1 MTYPPQYPDNYGMP
15 PAPQRRKI
23 WPWIVGALALLLICG
38 IGSMVLLGAG
48 VKGAAD
54 AIETAETNRTTD
66 VKITACSVQP
76 LLEGVEI
83 SYTIVNSS
91 KQAQPYAPQF
101 EIVGPDRKT
110 VIGTA
115 ADFTTDVQP
124 GATLKGKTFGTL
136 AERKGKISCR
146 VTGA

>member
-1 MTYPPQYPDNYGMP
+1 
-15 PAPQRRKI
+15 
-23 WPWIVGALALLLICG
+23 
-38 IGSMVLLGAG
+38 MVLLGAG

-54 AIETAETNRTTD
+54 AVQTAETNRMTD
-66 VKITACSVQP
+66 VQITACSVQP

-101 EIVGPDRKT
+101 EILAADGKT
-110 VIGTA
+110 VVGTA
-115 ADFTTDVQP
+115 ADFTADVQP
-124 GATLKGKTFGTL
+124 GRTLKGKTFGTL
-136 AERKGKISCR
+136 AERRGKISCR